1 MERSEFV
8 ERYNNLLITP
18 QTFDQISELI
28 AEYCRISNKSEEN
41 IENLLTF
48 LKLNP
53 FIITELLNLSLEGLS
68 RYHNITSLISND
80 KIIRIY

>member
-8 ERYNNLLITP
+8 ERYNNLLTNP

-28 AEYCRISNKSEEN
+28 AEYCKISNKSEEN

-48 LKLNP
+48 LKFNP
-53 FIITELLNLSLEGLS
+53 FIINELLNLSLEGLS

>member
-8 ERYNNLLITP
+8 ERYNNLLINP

-28 AEYCRISNKSEEN
+28 TEYCRISNKSEEN

-80 KIIRIY
+80 KIIKIY

>member
-80 KIIRIY
+80 KIIKIY

>member
-18 QTFDQISELI
+18 QTFDQIGELI

-41 IENLLTF
+41 IETLLTF

-80 KIIRIY
+80 KIIKIY